1 MSNCKIENTATLD
14 INIDYYS
21 NVCLVMDGM
30 RYQIDKNKLK
40 ELYKPMLPTSFNEVE
55 SKYIQDR
62 DLVDIHHEYSDELEI
77 LSKLLYLRDIYRQ
90 GWKPDWT
97 NNDVK
102 YVIVNQDD
110 ELFKAGNTA
119 SNRIFAFQSSEVRD
133 KFGINFKEMLEKIK
147 DLI

>member
-14 INIDYYS
+14 INIDYYN
-21 NVCLVMDGM
+21 NVCLVLDGV
-30 RYQIDKNKLK
+30 RYQVDKDKLK
-40 ELYKPMLPTSFNEVE
+40 ELCKPMLPTSFDEVD
-55 SKYIQDR
+55 KNY
-62 DLVDIHHEYSDELEI
+62 DLHKCCIEAYAPYTSQLAT
-77 LSKLLYLRDIYRQ
+77 LSQLLYLRDIYRQ

-110 ELFKAGNTA
+110 ELFKASNTA
-119 SNRIFAFQSSEVRD
+119 SNRIFAFQSAELRD

-147 DLI
+147 GLI